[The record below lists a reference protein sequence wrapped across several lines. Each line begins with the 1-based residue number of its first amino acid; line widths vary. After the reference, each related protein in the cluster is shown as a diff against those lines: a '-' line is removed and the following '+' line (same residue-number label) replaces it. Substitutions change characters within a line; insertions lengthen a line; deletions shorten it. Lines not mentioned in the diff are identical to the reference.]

1 MFHPLRRYYKIG
13 PLLIFL
19 PRISAYRRDFDK
31 TICMTLLIKD
41 VKILKKYNE
50 IWQKVT
56 KIIYKEVDSN
66 PVYNEKYIETKIK
79 VYVKKV
85 NTNFHGNK
93 IPIESLECVC
103 LSLILLDAVYRKNNK
118 YFPQV
123 FLEECKDVVTEKKI
137 HNYIIDDLEISS
149 DEEDLSE
156 KNPYYEENSDK
167 EKSSDEEIKYKFFSG
182 FLERSYFRA
191 WAKKGRVLFSKIG
204 QGSVLRKNGGFFFK
218 YES

>member
-1 MFHPLRRYYKIG
+1 
-13 PLLIFL
+13 
-19 PRISAYRRDFDK
+19 
-31 TICMTLLIKD
+31 MTLLIKD

-103 LSLILLDAVYRKNNK
+103 LSLILLDPVYRKNN
-118 YFPQV
+118 
-123 FLEECKDVVTEKKI
+123 
-137 HNYIIDDLEISS
+137 
-149 DEEDLSE
+149 
-156 KNPYYEENSDK
+156 
-167 EKSSDEEIKYKFFSG
+167 
-182 FLERSYFRA
+182 
-191 WAKKGRVLFSKIG
+191 
-204 QGSVLRKNGGFFFK
+204 
-218 YES
+218 